1 VAGKGRMA
9 EHSIHHPKVEGSIP
23 EQKMAKK
30 SFLSRLKCTRHQPH
44 AFQMSHVFQWRH
56 DIQPNDTKHEDIQ
69 PTTVELGDIKLTVVR
84 QSVTFF

>member
-23 EQKMAKK
+23 EVKNGEKK
-30 SFLSRLKCTRHQPH
+30 SFLSCLKCTRHQAH

-69 PTTVELGDIKLTVVR
+69 HYDC
-84 QSVTFF
+84 